1 MSLKWFHLV
10 FISASVALAVLLGV
24 WSFVNGLP
32 ILGLVGLVLAGT
44 LIVYRNR
51 FLETA
56 RRIGLK

>member
-10 FISASVALAVLLGV
+10 FISASVALAILLGV
-24 WSFVNGLP
+24 WSFMNGLP
-32 ILGLVGLVLAGT
+32 LLGLVGLVLAGT
-44 LIVYRNR
+44 LIAYRTR